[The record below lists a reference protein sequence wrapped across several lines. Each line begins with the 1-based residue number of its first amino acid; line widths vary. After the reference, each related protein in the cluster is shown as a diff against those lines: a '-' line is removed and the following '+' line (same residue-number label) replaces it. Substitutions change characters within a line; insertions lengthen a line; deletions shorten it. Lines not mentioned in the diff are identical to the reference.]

1 MHNLQQRANVAFSYA
16 CTVLGSILAVIAA
29 ISYITGYPSVPSD
42 IRVDT
47 NALRVVSR
55 RYGPEYYDYGTPK
68 SHFAKVNFD
77 LDVDFTPVFNWNTK
91 QVFVTV
97 VAEYES
103 KTHDRNSIV
112 LWDHIIE
119 NKQDANLTLRN
130 VQNKY
135 AFIDVSR
142 KWSHQPIDLSLRWD
156 ITPHVGVLQ
165 SGRSAS
171 NPVNIVLAPSEQ
183 T

>member
-1 MHNLQQRANVAFSYA
+1 MDFS
-16 CTVLGSILAVIAA
+16 
-29 ISYITGYPSVPSD
+29 
-42 IRVDT
+42 
-47 NALRVVSR
+47 VSR

-103 KTHDRNSIV
+103 KTHVSEKVICSIPRSLKSLWLLFMQDRNSIV

-119 NKQDANLTLRN
+119 SKQDANLTLRN
-130 VQNKY
+130 IQNKY

-142 KWSHQPIDLSLRWD
+142 KWR
-156 ITPHVGVLQ
+156 
-165 SGRSAS
+165 
-171 NPVNIVLAPSEQ
+171 
-183 T
+183 